1 MRFDVKVVPLALA
14 VGLGF
19 ILGIS
24 ADRPT
29 APAKPSW
36 QAANSVAMND
46 FAGTWVMKIDERNM
60 FVLTLAPAGSSMKGT
75 LERPMKFDSNNGAFA
90 NMRDGVRDDVVVVA
104 RLKDGT
110 LRFTTRNPSNDKDE
124 DGYVMTLRGSRAELI
139 SDDLPAGFVM
149 QPYVFEKGIAGT
161 KVSTDWEP
169 NRLYV
174 AGDSDAPN
182 AQMKAIYDEDQ
193 RVRSEKDVDW
203 NMVSKSDAER
213 RVQTRK
219 LLADGALH
227 TGKDY
232 EEASFVFQHGDSPQD
247 YLLAHTLAMVAVSKG
262 DATAIWIAAATLD
275 RYLENIK
282 QKQIFGTQY
291 STDAQ
296 KHWTQEPYDRDLI
309 SDALRAQLAVPSQ
322 AMQNEQLKAYQSQK

>member
-1 MRFDVKVVPLALA
+1 MRFNVKVLPLAAA

-19 ILGIS
+19 VLGIA
-24 ADRPT
+24 ADRPAART
-29 APAKPSW
+29 NLSW
-36 QAANSVAMND
+36 QTMNSAGMND
-46 FAGTWVMKIDERNM
+46 FAGTWVMKVAERNM
-60 FVLTLAPAGSSMKGT
+60 FVLTLVPAGSSMKGT
-75 LERPMKFDSNNGAFA
+75 FGRPMKFDSNNGAFA
-90 NMRDGVRDDVVVVA
+90 NMRDGVLDDVVVVA
-104 RLKDGT
+104 RLKEGT
-110 LRFTTRNPSNDKDE
+110 LRFITRNPANEKDE
-124 DGYVMTLRGSRAELI
+124 DGYIMALKGDHAELI
-139 SDDLPAGFVM
+139 SDDLPPGFVM
-149 QPYVFEKGIAGT
+149 QPYVFEKGVAGA

-174 AGDSDAPN
+174 AGDSDTPN
-182 AQMKAIYDEDQ
+182 AEMKTIYDEDQ
-193 RVRSEKDVDW
+193 RVRTEKDIDW
-203 NMVSKSDAER
+203 SVVSKSDAER
-213 RVQTRK
+213 RTQTRK
-219 LLADGALH
+219 LLGGGALH

-232 EEASFVFQHGDSPQD
+232 EEAAFVFQHGDSPQN
-247 YLLAHTLAMVAVSKG
+247 YLLAHTLAMVAVTKG

-322 AMQNEQLKAYQSQK
+322 AMQSEQLKAYQSQK